1 MLFDAISYLNSIL
14 LGAMLFFVIIVS
26 PTVFTALSSDQASK
40 FLRLIFPRLFLF
52 GLALSL
58 ITALGYNISGQ
69 YIQMFL
75 ALFASILFFLN
86 RNILTPLINYHRDK
100 EIEGDIKSKNYFK
113 LLHLLSVSFF
123 VINLFILVFFLLD
136 NTYNFV

>member
-1 MLFDAISYLNSIL
+1 MLLDALSYLNSIL
-14 LGAMLFFVIIVS
+14 LGSMLFFVIIVS

-69 YIQMFL
+69 YIEMFL

-100 EIEGDIKSKNYFK
+100 EIEGDIKSKNHFK

-123 VINLFILVFFLLD
+123 VINLFILVFFLLN

>member
-1 MLFDAISYLNSIL
+1 MLLDVISYLNSIL

-58 ITALGYNISGQ
+58 LTALGYIVSAL
-69 YIQMFL
+69 YIEMFL

>member
-1 MLFDAISYLNSIL
+1 MILDAISYLNSIL

-58 ITALGYNISGQ
+58 ITVLGHNISGQ
-69 YIQMFL
+69 YIEMFL

-123 VINLFILVFFLLD
+123 VINLFILVFFLLN
-136 NTYNFV
+136 NTFNFV

>member
-1 MLFDAISYLNSIL
+1 MIFDAISYLNSIL

-69 YIQMFL
+69 YIEMFL

-123 VINLFILVFFLLD
+123 VINLFILVFFLLN
-136 NTYNFV
+136 NTFNFV

>member
-1 MLFDAISYLNSIL
+1 MLLNAISYLNSIL

-58 ITALGYNISGQ
+58 LTALGYIVSAL
-69 YIQMFL
+69 YIEMFL

-123 VINLFILVFFLLD
+123 VINLFILVFFLLN
-136 NTYNFV
+136 NTFDFV

>member
-58 ITALGYNISGQ
+58 LTALGYIVSAL
-69 YIQMFL
+69 YIEVFL

>member
-1 MLFDAISYLNSIL
+1 MLQDVISYLNSIL

-58 ITALGYNISGQ
+58 LTALGYIVSAL
-69 YIQMFL
+69 YIEMFL

-123 VINLFILVFFLLD
+123 VINLFILVFFLL
-136 NTYNFV
+136 NNSYNFV

>member
-58 ITALGYNISGQ
+58 LTALGYNISGL
-69 YIQMFL
+69 YIEMFL

-123 VINLFILVFFLLD
+123 VINLFILVFFLLN

>member
-26 PTVFTALSSDQASK
+26 PTLFTALSSDQASK

-69 YIQMFL
+69 YIEMFL

>member
-1 MLFDAISYLNSIL
+1 MLLDAISYLNSIL

-58 ITALGYNISGQ
+58 LTALGYIVSAL
-69 YIQMFL
+69 YIEVFL

-123 VINLFILVFFLLD
+123 VINLFILVFFLLN
-136 NTYNFV
+136 NTFNFV

>member
-58 ITALGYNISGQ
+58 ITALGHNISGQ
-69 YIQMFL
+69 YIEMFL

-123 VINLFILVFFLLD
+123 VINLFILVFFLLN

>member
-69 YIQMFL
+69 YIEMFL

-123 VINLFILVFFLLD
+123 VINLFILVFFLLN

>member
-1 MLFDAISYLNSIL
+1 MLLNAISYLNSIL

-52 GLALSL
+52 GLVLSL
-58 ITALGYNISGQ
+58 LSALGYIVSAL
-69 YIQMFL
+69 YIEMFL

-123 VINLFILVFFLLD
+123 VINLFILVFFLLN
-136 NTYNFV
+136 NTFDFV

>member
-1 MLFDAISYLNSIL
+1 MFLDFISYLNSIL

-58 ITALGYNISGQ
+58 LTALGYNISGL
-69 YIQMFL
+69 YIEMFL

-123 VINLFILVFFLLD
+123 VINLFILVFFLLN

>member
-40 FLRLIFPRLFLF
+40 FLRLIFPRFFLF

-58 ITALGYNISGQ
+58 ITALGYNISSQ
-69 YIQMFL
+69 YIEMFL

>member
-1 MLFDAISYLNSIL
+1 MLSDTISYLNSIL

-52 GLALSL
+52 GLVLSL
-58 ITALGYNISGQ
+58 LTALGYNISGL
-69 YIQMFL
+69 YIEMFL

-123 VINLFILVFFLLD
+123 VINLFILVFFLLN
-136 NTYNFV
+136 NTFNFV

>member
-1 MLFDAISYLNSIL
+1 MLLDAISYLNSIL

-69 YIQMFL
+69 YIEMFL

-123 VINLFILVFFLLD
+123 VINLFILVFFLLN
-136 NTYNFV
+136 NTFNFV

>member
-1 MLFDAISYLNSIL
+1 MLLGAISYLNSIL

-58 ITALGYNISGQ
+58 LTALGYIISAL
-69 YIQMFL
+69 YIEMFL

-123 VINLFILVFFLLD
+123 VINLFILVFFLLN
-136 NTYNFV
+136 NTFDFV

>member
-1 MLFDAISYLNSIL
+1 MLLDVISYLNSIL
-14 LGAMLFFVIIVS
+14 IGAMLFFVIIVS

-52 GLALSL
+52 GLVLSL
-58 ITALGYNISGQ
+58 LSALGYIVSAL
-69 YIQMFL
+69 YIEMFL

>member
-1 MLFDAISYLNSIL
+1 MFLNVISYLNSIL

-58 ITALGYNISGQ
+58 LTALGYYISGL
-69 YIQMFL
+69 YIEMFL

-123 VINLFILVFFLLD
+123 VINLFILVFFLLN
-136 NTYNFV
+136 NTFNFV